1 MMGSGS
7 GRTTD
12 NRQPT
17 TDNQPSMTPYF
28 ANMRNWLL
36 LFMALAVLQAR
47 AQNFY
52 FENIS
57 IEQGLP
63 ASKVYCVVQDAQG
76 LVWMGTEA
84 GLANYDG
91 NTVVALGESEGTAAN
106 GARSLLLD
114 KEGRLW
120 VGHIQGGISL
130 MENGAFRK
138 LSMAGTPLTS
148 DVTGIVQDAN
158 GVVWIATYGQGL
170 FKVKSIGEDGALTTE
185 HYSADRKISDNINS
199 LVALKDGTVCIIEDG
214 GSPKRLD
221 KSGKVFEA
229 MQYNG
234 LPELLSVTSLFE
246 DSKGRMWFGTIR
258 NGAYCV
264 DPGTKNVATYELLN
278 GLPSNFVVCF
288 SEDDDG
294 NIWVGT
300 WDNGIG
306 RIQQDGV
313 RHFSADNGLHST
325 AIRGMARDREGN
337 MLIASNDHGLDLYRG
352 ERFLTFNDEDGLLD
366 PQVWA
371 VIEDQDGR
379 IWFGTNGGIN
389 ILDQS
394 NHSTARVKTLTVQQ
408 GDLTSNRVRCMRQD
422 SKGHVWIGMETTGL
436 VDLAP
441 GYTPVEHPDL
451 LAAIA
456 EGRVTSLE
464 NGQPNELWIGTINGL
479 VRYVNANIP
488 NVFTENDGLPARH
501 VTGLYR
507 DAQGTVWVGTT
518 KGLARVDNG
527 KVKPVALERQ
537 ITPTCFTQDK
547 QGRLWIGSEGQGIVV
562 LQDGRFLSNYSTEN
576 GLLSNNIRSIMSDD
590 DGHVW
595 VGTNKGLNKWRP
607 KVDDFLA
614 FTARSGFVGIEAK
627 PNAVCRTRNGDIW
640 FGSARGATKIA
651 RTKGADKTVPP
662 LVSIKGIKVDLV
674 DRPVAPSI
682 SLAHDDKGLR
692 IAYASVSLCDPAAV
706 RYQYILDGLEEDW
719 QPLTYEAGAYYPSL
733 PAGDYTFKV
742 KAMNRA
748 GIWSDPPAELK
759 IEVLPPWYRSWWFY
773 SAVILALG
781 SGTYSFIKVRERQL
795 RLRNQVLEMKVE
807 ERTAE
812 VVAQSHEIGKQK
824 VRIEDLLLN
833 ILPKEISEELKEKGK
848 ATARRH
854 EAVTVMFTDM
864 KGFTRVAE
872 KMSPE
877 ELVNELDDCFIQFDG
892 IIDKYGIEK
901 IKTIG
906 DSYMCA
912 GGVPSKDPFHAHKS
926 VLAALEIREL
936 MRVWAE
942 ERIAVGKE
950 PWALRIGVHT
960 GPVVAGVVG
969 KRKFAYDIWGDTVNT
984 ASRMESSGLAGEVNI
999 SGATYELVKELVECE
1014 HRGKVEAKNKG
1025 TIDMYFVK
1033 RIKEAYSGDSRGT
1046 LPNRAYRDTLG
1057 LPHSQEQFA

>member
-1 MMGSGS
+1 MI
-7 GRTTD
+7 
-12 NRQPT
+12 
-17 TDNQPSMTPYF
+17 PYF
-28 ANMRNWLL
+28 ASMRNWLL
-36 LFMALAVLQAR
+36 PVLLLASLQVT

-63 ASKVYCVVQDAQG
+63 ASKVYCVVQDARG

-91 NTVVALGESEGTAAN
+91 NTVVALGENAGTAAN

-114 KEGRLW
+114 KDGRLW
-120 VGHIQGGISL
+120 AGHIQGGISL

-138 LSMAGTPLTS
+138 LSIAGTALTS
-148 DVTGIVQDAN
+148 DVTGIAQDAD
-158 GVVWIATYGQGL
+158 GAVWIATYGQGL
-170 FKVKSIGEDGALTTE
+170 FKVVSMAGDGVLTTE
-185 HYSADRKISDNINS
+185 HFGSTQKISDNINM
-199 LVALKDGTVCIIEDG
+199 LTTLNDGTVCIIEDG

-221 KSGKVFEA
+221 KAAKVFTSI
-229 MQYNG
+229 QYSG

-246 DSKGRMWFGTIR
+246 DSKGRLWFGTIQS
-258 NGAYCV
+258 GAYCV
-264 DPGTKNVATYELLN
+264 DPKTGQVNTYDLLS
-278 GLPSNFVVCF
+278 GMPSNFVVCF
-288 SEDDDG
+288 SEDEDG
-294 NIWVGT
+294 NIWAGT

-306 RIQQDGV
+306 RIQPDGIQ
-313 RHFSADNGLHST
+313 HFHSDNGLHST
-325 AIRGMARDREGN
+325 VIRGIARDREGN
-337 MLIASNDHGLDLYRG
+337 MLIVTNDHGMDLYRG

-371 VIEDQDGR
+371 VLEDQDGR

-394 NHSTARVKTLTVQQ
+394 NNSTARVKTLTAQQ

-436 VDLAP
+436 IDLGP
-441 GYTPVEHPDL
+441 GYTMVEHDDL

-456 EGRVTSLE
+456 DGRVTALE

-488 NVFTENDGLPARH
+488 NVFTENDGLPARN

-507 DAQGTVWVGTT
+507 DTGGTVWVGTT

-527 KVKPVALERQ
+527 KVTAVALEKQ

-562 LQDGRFLSNYSTEN
+562 LQDGRFLTTYSTES

-590 DGHVW
+590 EGHVW

-662 LVSIKGIKVDLV
+662 LVSIRGIKVDLV
-674 DRPVAPSI
+674 DRAVAPVI
-682 SLAHDDKGLR
+682 TLAHDDKGLR
-692 IAYASVSLCDPAAV
+692 IAYGSVSLSDPAAV

-719 QPLTYEAGAYYPSL
+719 QPLTYDADAYYPSL

-773 SAVILALG
+773 SALILALG

-795 RLRNQVLEMKVE
+795 RMRNQVLEMKVE

-812 VVAQSHEIGKQK
+812 VVAQNQEIGKQK

-833 ILPKEISEELKEKGK
+833 ILPKEISEELKENGK

-854 EAVTVMFTDM
+854 NAVTVMFTDM

-872 KMSPE
+872 SMSPE
-877 ELVNELDDCFIQFDG
+877 ELVNELDDCFIQFDA

-912 GGVPSKDPFHAHKS
+912 GGVPTHDPHHAHKV
-926 VLAALEIREL
+926 VLAGLEIREL

-942 ERIAVGKE
+942 ERTAVGKQ
-950 PWALRIGVHT
+950 PWVLRIGLHT

-984 ASRMESSGLAGEVNI
+984 ASRMESSGLPGEVNI
-999 SGATYELVKELVECE
+999 SGATYELVKDVVECE

-1033 RIKEAYSGDSRGT
+1033 RIKDQYSADSRGT
-1046 LPNRAYRDTLG
+1046 LPNRAYRATLG
-1057 LPHSQEQFA
+1057 LPQTEEQLA